1 MCKPMVWLTLEL
13 VSTQHN
19 CAAVLALSNVNNNN
33 VYAFWLMM
41 SFRVALFVA
50 CLWVLHM
57 SLRCWLQKGLAS
69 QSRLARTAAD

>member
-1 MCKPMVWLTLEL
+1 MFLRPTGSHTASGIMCKPMVWLTLEL

-50 CLWVLHM
+50 CLLGVAHV
-57 SLRCWLQKGLAS
+57 S
-69 QSRLARTAAD
+69 